1 MRNGFFITFEGGE
14 GAGKSMQVEILA
26 SHLREVGYDIT
37 VTREPGGTR
46 IGEQIR
52 SITHNSENVDLNAK
66 AEAYLMAASRAQHVV
81 ETIMPALE
89 TNRIVICDRFV
100 DSSIVYQG
108 YGRNLGADKIAA
120 LNEMAVNGAT
130 PDITFLLDIDPVVGA
145 KRQQAKKNKD
155 RLDMQQTDFYTR
167 VRNGYQTLVKQNKKR
182 FVVID
187 ANQSIEKIA
196 TKVWQVVQKKIKEK
210 EYAKKII

>member
-26 SHLREVGYDIT
+26 SHLREVGYKIT

-52 SITHNSENVDLNAK
+52 AITHSRENVDLNEK
-66 AEAYLMAASRAQHVV
+66 AEAYLMAAARAQHVA
-81 ETIMPALE
+81 EMIMPALE
-89 TNRIVICDRFV
+89 TNKIVICDRFV

-108 YGRNLGADKIAA
+108 YGRNLGADKIAT
-120 LNEMAVNGAT
+120 LNELAVNGAT
-130 PDITFLLDIDPVVGA
+130 PDLTFLLDIDPVLGA
-145 KRQQAKKNKD
+145 KRQQEKKNKD

-167 VRNGYQTLVKQNKKR
+167 VRNGYQTLVKQNKGR

-196 TKVWQVVQKKIKEK
+196 TKIWQVVQKKIGTTEYEK
-210 EYAKKII
+210 K

>member
-1 MRNGFFITFEGGE
+1 
-14 GAGKSMQVEILA
+14 MQVEILA
-26 SHLREVGYDIT
+26 SHLREVGYKIT

-52 SITHNSENVDLNAK
+52 AITHSRENVDLNEK
-66 AEAYLMAASRAQHVV
+66 AEAYLMAAARAQHVA
-81 ETIMPALE
+81 EMIMPALE

-108 YGRNLGADKIAA
+108 YGRNLGADKIAV
-120 LNEMAVNGAT
+120 LNELAVNGAT
-130 PDITFLLDIDPVVGA
+130 PDLTFLLDIDPVIGA
-145 KRQQAKKNKD
+145 KRQQEKKNKD

-196 TKVWQVVQKKIKEK
+196 TKIWQVVQKKIGTTEYEK
-210 EYAKKII
+210 K

>member
-1 MRNGFFITFEGGE
+1 
-14 GAGKSMQVEILA
+14 MQVEILA
-26 SHLREVGYDIT
+26 CHLREVGYKIT

-52 SITHNSENVDLNAK
+52 AITHSRENVDLNEK
-66 AEAYLMAASRAQHVV
+66 AESYLMAAARAQHVA

-108 YGRNLGADKIAA
+108 FGRNLGADKIAS

-130 PDITFLLDIDPVVGA
+130 PDLTFLLDIDPAIGA
-145 KRQQAKKNKD
+145 KRQQEKKNKD
-155 RLDMQQTDFYTR
+155 RLDMQQEDFYTR
-167 VRNGYQTLVKQNKKR
+167 VRNGYQTLVRKNKKR

-196 TKVWQVVQKKIKEK
+196 TKIWQVVQKKIGTTEYEK
-210 EYAKKII
+210 K

>member
-1 MRNGFFITFEGGE
+1 
-14 GAGKSMQVEILA
+14 MQVEILA
-26 SHLREVGYDIT
+26 SHLREVGYKIT

-52 SITHNSENVDLNAK
+52 AITHSRENVDLNEK
-66 AEAYLMAASRAQHVV
+66 AEAYLMAAARAQHVA

-89 TNRIVICDRFV
+89 TNKIVICDRFV

-108 YGRNLGADKIAA
+108 YGRNLGAEKIAA
-120 LNEMAVNGAT
+120 LNELAVNGAT
-130 PDITFLLDIDPVVGA
+130 PDLTFLLDIDPVLGA
-145 KRQQAKKNKD
+145 KRQQEKKNKD

-196 TKVWQVVQKKIKEK
+196 TKIWQVVQKKIGTTEYEK
-210 EYAKKII
+210 K

>member
-210 EYAKKII
+210 EYAKK